1 MKNNMKNVTELTVQV
16 ALVQRTALGEGPDR
30 VEQLALEKAE
40 ADHPGHRAVAV
51 RWLGADAFDR
61 WLGGRWVEL
70 EVRLAA

>member
-1 MKNNMKNVTELTVQV
+1 MENNMKNVTELTVQV
-16 ALVQRTALGEGPDR
+16 SLVQREGPDR

-70 EVRLAA
+70 EVRLEA